1 MPVFHAY
8 VDSHPATPQ
17 EPSCRPR
24 RASTP
29 LWSTSIFHHLG
40 KVSLCSVEIGKL
52 WCSKVGHACR
62 GLKAPGNDKGI
73 DVVHNFAWFLLDV
86 SQRQDLRD
94 MLIRDLSPSL
104 SSSSRS
110 SVWRR
115 DGLLLATPNALYGDA
130 GAGARVLAIR
140 HSPEVQA
147 LRAAYLV
154 TSARFKTDRII
165 VQAQKRHRKTPK
177 AKAADVSL
185 MSAAKASMMSSCM
198 SERKPYSVDAAGGV
212 RALGPTD
219 RSPNAVAIRSL
230 CSAMHAA
237 YADAWTKADD
247 GSIVYKPGA
256 AYQPPMWKAHVAKQT
271 LDNDGDDDVV
281 AQEEQEEFTTPRID
295 NDLDDVAQAA
305 EDLTNRR
312 E

>member
-110 SVWRR
+110 SCGGATASSSRR
-115 DGLLLATPNALYGDA
+115 RTRSTATRAP
-130 GAGARVLAIR
+130 ARA
-140 HSPEVQA
+140 SPRWT
-147 LRAAYLV
+147 RA
-154 TSARFKTDRII
+154 
-165 VQAQKRHRKTPK
+165 
-177 AKAADVSL
+177 
-185 MSAAKASMMSSCM
+185 
-198 SERKPYSVDAAGGV
+198 
-212 RALGPTD
+212 
-219 RSPNAVAIRSL
+219 
-230 CSAMHAA
+230 
-237 YADAWTKADD
+237 
-247 GSIVYKPGA
+247 
-256 AYQPPMWKAHVAKQT
+256 
-271 LDNDGDDDVV
+271 
-281 AQEEQEEFTTPRID
+281 
-295 NDLDDVAQAA
+295 
-305 EDLTNRR
+305 
-312 E
+312 